1 MNANYES
8 NETSLELVLHSCLG
22 VVFAVALA
30 VMVFWPQVQTL
41 VV

>member
-1 MNANYES
+1 MNIDRDWNKP
-8 NETSLELVLHSCLG
+8 SLELVLHSCLG

-30 VMVFWPQVQTL
+30 VMVLAPQVQTL

>member
-1 MNANYES
+1 MNTKDQS
-8 NETSLELVLHSCLG
+8 NETSVELVLHTCLG

-30 VMVFWPQVQTL
+30 VMVVWPQVQTL